1 MDYSI
6 EETGQRKKVAK
17 RLYTTKMIDSLRKD
31 ILGGFE
37 IDTTPFFPFNTD
49 LRNANITFKMTE
61 EELEEYERCFTDAG
75 YFIEKYCKF
84 LTDHGRRTVKLRDYQ
99 HEIVDVVTSQYYD
112 PEYDEMIPNNRN
124 VCLLSARQSG
134 KCVIFNELCDLLEG
148 KDEVKRSIGS
158 IYEEHSGKG
167 NKFLKWIKNFLLYMY
182 EKL

>member
-1 MDYSI
+1 MDYSV
-6 EETGQRKKVAK
+6 EQSQKKKVAK
-17 RLYTTKMIDSLRKD
+17 RLYTTTIIDSLRED
-31 ILGGFE
+31 IRSGFE
-37 IDTTPFFPFNTD
+37 IDSTPFFPFNMD

-61 EELEEYERCFTDAG
+61 EELEEYEKCFMNAG

-84 LTDHGRRTVKLRDYQ
+84 LTDHGRKTIKLRDYQ
-99 HEIVDVVTSQYYD
+99 HEIIDVVTSQYYD

-158 IYEEHSGKG
+158 IYEEHSSKG
-167 NKFLKWIKNFLLYMY
+167 NKFLKWIKNLLLYVY